1 MKVATFNTLPSGKD
15 PFWQFVVLPSIS
27 VLGGVSKADDYTAIT
42 FEWLFWS
49 LSIIIENE

>member
-1 MKVATFNTLPSGKD
+1 MKVATFNTLPSKKD
-15 PFWQFVVLPSIS
+15 PFWQFVALPSIS
-27 VLGGVSKADDYTAIT
+27 VLGSVTKADNYIAIS